1 MTNST
6 TFWVVLAV
14 AIFPML
20 LVVGMF
26 CALMIGVNLVLL
38 PAWTLVAMGY
48 VGTFSNEISRCWNLH
63 HPAPSRHARDSLSMR
78 HAHA

>member
-6 TFWVVLAV
+6 TFWVILAV
-14 AIFPML
+14 ATFPVL
-20 LVVGMF
+20 LLVGMF

-48 VGTFSNEISRCWNLH
+48 VGSFSNEIARCRSLRQ
-63 HPAPSRHARDSLSMR
+63 PALPRRTRDSLSMR